1 MATLD
6 KYFVST
12 MEQRP
17 HPKIK
22 IYIGIVGYY
31 GNEKEWMNAKVYQRL
46 LKKVR
51 AIIRDTFHIDD
62 KAWRI
67 NVTLV
72 ANGSTW
78 CNHAP
83 VSLALQSEQPVAYLE
98 LHFAMEFDTQST
110 QFETDVQSRRKDANS
125 LNWSHKF
132 MSDRMTSTATTT
144 AKPISSTH
152 ELKRAMALPS
162 CASYV
167 HNSFA
172 ARDAAFAKRLTHL
185 IFITPF
191 TAPNAHLAR
200 FGSSLYERFNGPKY
214 KLDLETL
221 VYDDE
226 PAESTTHPSSD
237 GGVKRKRQEEEDDA
251 PPHERAPKRIKL
263 THDGGGGGGGEEG
276 TRK

>member
-1 MATLD
+1 
-6 KYFVST
+6 
-12 MEQRP
+12 
-17 HPKIK
+17 
-22 IYIGIVGYY
+22 
-31 GNEKEWMNAKVYQRL
+31 
-46 LKKVR
+46 
-51 AIIRDTFHIDD
+51 
-62 KAWRI
+62 
-67 NVTLV
+67 
-72 ANGSTW
+72 
-78 CNHAP
+78 
-83 VSLALQSEQPVAYLE
+83 
-98 LHFAMEFDTQST
+98 
-110 QFETDVQSRRKDANS
+110 
-125 LNWSHKF
+125 
-132 MSDRMTSTATTT
+132 
-144 AKPISSTH
+144 
-152 ELKRAMALPS
+152 MALPS

-221 VYDDE
+221 VYDDDE